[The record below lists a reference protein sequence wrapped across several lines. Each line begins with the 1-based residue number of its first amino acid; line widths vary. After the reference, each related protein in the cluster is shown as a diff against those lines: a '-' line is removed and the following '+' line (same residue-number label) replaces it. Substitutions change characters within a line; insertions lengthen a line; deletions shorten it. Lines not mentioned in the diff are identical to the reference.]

1 MLKFH
6 IYSLGSSHVI
16 KQEFKNSRIL
26 APWSALQGVAT
37 IKISF
42 LFIFLIHLRNIHMLS
57 SVRSILLII
66 PCEVYQTKNP

>member
-26 APWSALQGVAT
+26 APWSALQGAAT
-37 IKISF
+37 IKITF
-42 LFIFLIHLRNIHMLS
+42 LFTFLIHLRNIHVLS
-57 SVRSILLII
+57 SVSSILFII
-66 PCEVYQTKNP
+66 SCEIYQNEKP